1 MMRAPLLML
10 LWLTLGAENSNAQNS
25 NAQNSYAHSRE
36 QYFANIDINR
46 NGGVS
51 IFEFQEWM
59 AYSFN
64 RIDKNANNIIDAN
77 EALVPKMAGVTR
89 AQHQANI
96 AAQFRRQDRNKNG
109 ELSMLE
115 LTAPPQ

>member
-1 MMRAPLLML
+1 MMRIALLML
-10 LWLTLGAENSNAQNS
+10 LWLTLAVGNCYAQNAY
-25 NAQNSYAHSRE
+25 AQSRE
-36 QYFANIDINR
+36 QYFANIDSNG

-51 IFEFQEWM
+51 IAEFQEWM
-59 AYSFN
+59 AYAFN
-64 RIDKNANNIIDAN
+64 RIDKNANNIIDAD

>member
-1 MMRAPLLML
+1 MIKTSSILLGFCL
-10 LWLTLGAENSNAQNS
+10 IAQNAS
-25 NAQNSYAHSRE
+25 AQNRE
-36 QYFANIDINR
+36 QYFAGIDSNGS
-46 NGGVS
+46 GGVS
-51 IFEFQEWM
+51 IAEFQDWM
-59 AYSFN
+59 AYAFN
-64 RIDKNANNIIDAN
+64 HIDKNANDVIDVE

-89 AQHQANI
+89 ARHQANI

>member
-1 MMRAPLLML
+1 ML
-10 LWLTLGAENSNAQNS
+10 LGICLIAQNAS
-25 NAQNSYAHSRE
+25 AQSRE
-36 QYFANIDINR
+36 QYFSNIDSNG

-51 IFEFQEWM
+51 IAEFQDWM
-59 AYSFN
+59 AYGFN
-64 RIDKNANNIIDAN
+64 HIDKNADNVIDAD

-89 AQHQANI
+89 TRHQANI

-109 ELSMLE
+109 ELSMRE

>member
-1 MMRAPLLML
+1 MIKASVIVCLV
-10 LWLTLGAENSNAQNS
+10 LGALQASAQ
-25 NAQNSYAHSRE
+25 SRE
-36 QYFANIDINR
+36 QYFSRIDSNR

-51 IFEFQEWM
+51 LTEFQDWM
-59 AYSFN
+59 SYSFN
-64 RIDKNANNIIDAN
+64 RIDKNGNNVIDPD

-89 AQHQANI
+89 TRHLANI
-96 AAQFRRQDRNKNG
+96 SAQFRLQDRNKSG

>member
-1 MMRAPLLML
+1 MIRASILLCL
-10 LWLTLGAENSNAQNS
+10 VLIAIQVNAQ
-25 NAQNSYAHSRE
+25 SRE
-36 QYFANIDINR
+36 QYFSRIDESH

-51 IFEFQEWM
+51 LGEFQDWM
-59 AYSFN
+59 RYSFD
-64 RIDKNANNIIDAN
+64 RIDKNANNVIDAD
-77 EALVPKMAGVTR
+77 EALVPKMAGITR
-89 AQHQANI
+89 ARHQSNI